1 MLRVEQRRNSFF
13 QRWLLCFAE
22 IPLAKSPPPLPPGI
36 LPVNEKNTSDYKS
49 LPDTPPPS
57 SNYKFPSESEF
68 KLSICGE
75 RNEMWENAFFFAF
88 CSRVTSRDSPKWKAC
103 RTKKSLR
110 SCVETG
116 SSLLSSRF
124 RFRRQVGTRES
135 IGQKGTKSG
144 SGTLFNLKEA
154 TGWVSIPPKAL
165 RCGATELATP
175 LTTFFNSCIRSYQ
188 GKPLALR
195 LEKRRVGVSFQERWL
210 PRQGELSTSSKK
222 QERWTPRQGELST
235 SNMKQ
240 ERWLLDNWIIDQ

>member
-49 LPDTPPPS
+49 LPAPPPPS

-75 RNEMWENAFFFAF
+75 RNEMWENAFFLRSALAWLLA
-88 CSRVTSRDSPKWKAC
+88 TPLNGKLAELKP
-103 RTKKSLR
+103 LR

-116 SSLLSSRF
+116 SSLRTSRF
-124 RFRRQVGTRES
+124 RFRRQVWIRES
-135 IGQKGTKSG
+135 VGQKGTKSG

>member
-1 MLRVEQRRNSFF
+1 
-13 QRWLLCFAE
+13 
-22 IPLAKSPPPLPPGI
+22 
-36 LPVNEKNTSDYKS
+36 
-49 LPDTPPPS
+49 
-57 SNYKFPSESEF
+57 
-68 KLSICGE
+68 
-75 RNEMWENAFFFAF
+75 MWENAFFLRSALAWLLA
-88 CSRVTSRDSPKWKAC
+88 TPLNGKLAELKP
-103 RTKKSLR
+103 LR

-116 SSLLSSRF
+116 SSLPSSRF
-124 RFRRQVGTRES
+124 RFPLPSVDTWEHW
-135 IGQKGTKSG
+135 TKSG